1 MAAVTT
7 LTGMSRSAGR
17 KCRDL
22 GPGTTESGH
31 PMLMAHLPP
40 PRCCL
45 SARLQPAL
53 KRPVRPSELRRHL
66 NHQVRHFLVR
76 RR

>member
-31 PMLMAHLPP
+31 PVLNGSPASSSL
-40 PRCCL
+40 L
-45 SARLQPAL
+45 LVSATPAC
-53 KRPVRPSELRRHL
+53 P
-66 NHQVRHFLVR
+66 
-76 RR
+76 

>member
-7 LTGMSRSAGR
+7 LTEMSRSAGR

-31 PMLMAHLPP
+31 SMLNGSPASSSL
-40 PRCCL
+40 L
-45 SARLQPAL
+45 LVSATSIWPWVSRSAL
-53 KRPVRPSELRRHL
+53 
-66 NHQVRHFLVR
+66 
-76 RR
+76 

>member
-7 LTGMSRSAGR
+7 LTEMPRSAGR

-31 PMLMAHLPP
+31 PMLNGSPASSSLLLVSATPLP
-40 PRCCL
+40 L
-45 SARLQPAL
+45 SVPFGPL
-53 KRPVRPSELRRHL
+53 SCGGI
-66 NHQVRHFLVR
+66 
-76 RR
+76 

>member
-22 GPGTTESGH
+22 SPSATESGH
-31 PMLMAHLPP
+31 PMMNGSPASSSLLLVSATPA
-40 PRCCL
+40 CL
-45 SARLQPAL
+45 
-53 KRPVRPSELRRHL
+53 
-66 NHQVRHFLVR
+66 
-76 RR
+76 

>member
-22 GPGTTESGH
+22 HPDTTESGH
-31 PMLMAHLPP
+31 PMLNGSPASSSL
-40 PRCCL
+40 L
-45 SARLQPAL
+45 LVSATPA
-53 KRPVRPSELRRHL
+53 RP
-66 NHQVRHFLVR
+66 
-76 RR
+76 

>member
-31 PMLMAHLPP
+31 PMLNGSLASSSLLLVSATPSLAWSVP
-40 PRCCL
+40 VGPL
-45 SARLQPAL
+45 SCGDI
-53 KRPVRPSELRRHL
+53 
-66 NHQVRHFLVR
+66 
-76 RR
+76 

>member
-31 PMLMAHLPP
+31 SMLNGSPASSSL
-40 PRCCL
+40 L
-45 SARLQPAL
+45 LVSATPAW
-53 KRPVRPSELRRHL
+53 P
-66 NHQVRHFLVR
+66 
-76 RR
+76 

>member
-7 LTGMSRSAGR
+7 LTGMSRSAGH

-31 PMLMAHLPP
+31 PVLNGSPASSSL
-40 PRCCL
+40 L
-45 SARLQPAL
+45 LVSATPAAL
-53 KRPVRPSELRRHL
+53 TCPVRPSELRRHL
-66 NHQVRHFLVR
+66 NHQVRIP
-76 RR
+76 

>member
-22 GPGTTESGH
+22 GLGTTESGH
-31 PMLMAHLPP
+31 PMLNGLPASSS
-40 PRCCL
+40 L
-45 SARLQPAL
+45 LLVSVIPAC
-53 KRPVRPSELRRHL
+53 P
-66 NHQVRHFLVR
+66 
-76 RR
+76 

>member
-7 LTGMSRSAGR
+7 LTEMPRSAGR

-31 PMLMAHLPP
+31 PMLNGSPASSSLLLVSATPSLP
-40 PRCCL
+40 L
-45 SARLQPAL
+45 SVPYGPL
-53 KRPVRPSELRRHL
+53 SCDSI
-66 NHQVRHFLVR
+66 
-76 RR
+76 